1 MSEIAFL
8 GGIVGLAVGLV
19 TLLGGLW
26 KVFSLITSLQRRDDA
41 LQNEIDSLELF
52 GNGLKGQLDHKY
64 KRVSL
69 QIASL
74 GAILRDCEGYL
85 IKHTEYE
92 PRSRDDASRHTTS
105 QD

>member
-1 MSEIAFL
+1 MNEIAVL
-8 GGIVGLAVGLV
+8 AAVVGLSTGLL

-26 KVFSLITSLQRRDDA
+26 KVFTLISSLQRRDDA
-41 LQNEIDSLELF
+41 LQSDIDAQELF
-52 GNGLKGQLDHKY
+52 SNGLKGQLDHKVT
-64 KRVSL
+64 RL
-69 QIASL
+69 TNQLAAQ

-92 PRSRDDASRHTTS
+92 PRSRDHIGRHTTT